1 MWSFLQSILLK
12 KLNPISFIYI
22 SFSGRGFKSHSGQL
36 SRATSNNPSMVNTIY
51 IHIYIYILY
60 IINYIIHITS
70 ILYILYIHIYYKY
83 VYIYI
88 YYIFINIYIYI
99 YIMKCEWL
107 KSESNYFVTCKYFQL
122 ILQSLQTVTN
132 VN

>member
-51 IHIYIYILY
+51 IHIYIYI
-60 IINYIIHITS
+60 YIIHYK
-70 ILYILYIHIYYKY
+70 LYYTY
-83 VYIYI
+83 YIYI
-88 YYIFINIYIYI
+88 IYIIYTYI
-99 YIMKCEWL
+99 L
-107 KSESNYFVTCKYFQL
+107 
-122 ILQSLQTVTN
+122 
-132 VN
+132 

>member
-60 IINYIIHITS
+60 IINYIIHIIS
-70 ILYILYIHIYYKY
+70 ILYIHIYYKY

>member
-12 KLNPISFIYI
+12 KLNPISFRYI

-60 IINYIIHITS
+60 IINYIIHIIC

-88 YYIFINIYIYI
+88 LYIYKYIYI

-107 KSESNYFVTCKYFQL
+107 KSELNYFVTCKYFQL

>member
-60 IINYIIHITS
+60 IINYIIHIIS
-70 ILYILYIHIYYKY
+70 ILLYYIYIYIINMYIYIYILYIYK
-83 VYIYI
+83 
-88 YYIFINIYIYI
+88 YIYI